1 MPGPLDG
8 IRIIDFTTMIAG
20 PYGTMILADQG
31 ADVIKVEAPARSDH
45 ARRAGYGQRHFTAA
59 FVNNNRNKRSISV
72 DAKSPAGR
80 QVVLDLARSAD
91 VFVQN
96 YRPGV
101 MARLGLDYDD
111 LRAVKPDLIYVSM
124 SGWGERGPYA
134 GKPVYDPIIQAL
146 SGLASVQAGSDHD
159 RPRLIRTVLPD
170 KLTGVTAA
178 QAVSAALFSRER
190 TGVGQHIRLSM
201 LDSVVAFLWSTD
213 MGSQTFVGKEVDVA
227 HAATFIDLIYE
238 TASGYISVSVM
249 ANDQWQGLCHAVGH
263 PEWLDDERFKTP
275 SGRDRHANERLE
287 MTQEALLEKTAEE
300 WLEVLEAAGVPCAP
314 VLTRAEMIRH
324 AQVQASGIVIETDHP
339 HAGRLRQARNAAR
352 FAVTT
357 PEIRH
362 GAPHLGEHTMDIL
375 ADLGYGED
383 RRGRCSRTGSLAPLD
398 RVETPSFVP
407 QRVREFLDHEAVG
420 QHHARL
426 GRGVGREGVQEA
438 HVR

>member
-8 IRIIDFTTMIAG
+8 VRIIDFTTMIAG

-72 DAKSPAGR
+72 DAKAPEGR
-80 QVVLDLARSAD
+80 QVILDLARTAD

-111 LRAVKPDLIYVSM
+111 LVAVKPDLIYVSM

-134 GKPVYDPIIQAL
+134 HKPVYDPIIQAL

-178 QAVSAALFSRER
+178 QAVSAALFARER
-190 TGVGQHIRLSM
+190 TGIGQHIRLSM

-263 PEWLDDERFKTP
+263 REWLDDDRFKTP
-275 SGRDRHANERLE
+275 AGRDRHANERLE
-287 MTQEALLEKTAEE
+287 MIQEALLGKTADE
-300 WLEVLEAAGVPCAP
+300 WLELLEAAGVPCAP
-314 VLTRAEMIRH
+314 VLTRAEMVRH
-324 AQVQASGIVIETDHP
+324 AQVEASGVVIETDHP

-352 FAVTT
+352 FAGTV

-362 GAPHLGEHTMDIL
+362 GAPHLGEHTMDVL
-375 ADLGYGED
+375 GDLGYGED
-383 RRGRCSRTGSLAPLD
+383 RREALLAKGIVSAPL
-398 RVETPSFVP
+398 P
-407 QRVREFLDHEAVG
+407 G
-420 QHHARL
+420 
-426 GRGVGREGVQEA
+426 
-438 HVR
+438 

>member
-8 IRIIDFTTMIAG
+8 VRIIDFTTMIAG

-72 DAKSPAGR
+72 DAKSPEGR
-80 QVVLDLARSAD
+80 QVVLDLARTAD

-111 LRAVKPDLIYVSM
+111 LRTVNPDLIYVSM
-124 SGWGERGPYA
+124 SGWGEHGPYA
-134 GKPVYDPIIQAL
+134 HKPVYDPIIQAL

-249 ANDQWQGLCHAVGH
+249 ANDQWRGLCHALGR

-275 SGRDRHANERLE
+275 AGRDRHANERLE
-287 MTQEALLEKTAEE
+287 LTQQALLAKTAEE
-300 WLEVLEAAGVPCAP
+300 WLEILEAAGVPCAP
-314 VLTRAEMIRH
+314 VLTRAEMVRH
-324 AQVQASGIVIETDHP
+324 AQVEASGIVVETEHP

-352 FAVTT
+352 FAVTV
-357 PEIRH
+357 PEIRR

-375 ADLGYGED
+375 DDLGYEED
-383 RRGRCSRTGSLAPLD
+383 RRQALLANGIVSAP
-398 RVETPSFVP
+398 
-407 QRVREFLDHEAVG
+407 
-420 QHHARL
+420 
-426 GRGVGREGVQEA
+426 
-438 HVR
+438 

>member
-8 IRIIDFTTMIAG
+8 VRIIDFTTMIAG

-45 ARRAGYGQRHFTAA
+45 ARRAGYGRRHFTAA

-72 DAKSPAGR
+72 DAKAAEGR

-111 LRAVKPDLIYVSM
+111 LSAVKPDLIYVSM

-134 GKPVYDPIIQAL
+134 HKPVYDPIIQAL
-146 SGLASVQAGSDHD
+146 SGLASVQAGSDHT

-190 TGVGQHIRLSM
+190 SGVGQHIRLSM

-249 ANDQWQGLCHAVGH
+249 ANDQWQGLCHALGH
-263 PEWLDDERFKTP
+263 PEWLDDDRFKTP
-275 SGRDRHANERLE
+275 AGRDRHANERLE
-287 MTQEALLEKTAEE
+287 LIQEALLGKTAAE
-300 WLEVLEAAGVPCAP
+300 WLEILEAAGVPCAP
-314 VLTRAEMIRH
+314 VLTRAEMVRH
-324 AQVQASGIVIETDHP
+324 AQVEASGIVIETDHP

-352 FAVTT
+352 FAVTV

-362 GAPHLGEHTMDIL
+362 AAPHLGEHTMDIL
-375 ADLGYGED
+375 RDLGYGED
-383 RRGRCSRTGSLAPLD
+383 RREALLASGIVSAP
-398 RVETPSFVP
+398 P
-407 QRVREFLDHEAVG
+407 AG
-420 QHHARL
+420 
-426 GRGVGREGVQEA
+426 
-438 HVR
+438 

>member
-8 IRIIDFTTMIAG
+8 VRIIDFTTMIAG

-45 ARRAGYGQRHFTAA
+45 SRRAGYGQRHFTAA

-80 QVVLDLARSAD
+80 QVVLDLARTAD

-111 LRAVKPDLIYVSM
+111 LRAVKPEMIYVSM
-124 SGWGERGPYA
+124 SGWGESGPYA
-134 GKPVYDPIIQAL
+134 HKPVYDPIIQAL

-249 ANDQWQGLCHAVGH
+249 ANDQWHGLCHAVGR

-275 SGRDRHANERLE
+275 AGRDRHANERLE
-287 MTQEALLEKTAEE
+287 LTQEALLGKTAEE
-300 WLEVLEAAGVPCAP
+300 WLELLEAAGVPCAP
-314 VLTRAEMIRH
+314 VLTRAEMVRH
-324 AQVQASGIVIETDHP
+324 AQVEASGVVIETDHP

-352 FAVTT
+352 FAVTV

-362 GAPHLGEHTMDIL
+362 GAPHLGEHTLAIL
-375 ADLGYGED
+375 EDLGYGED
-383 RRGRCSRTGSLAPLD
+383 QREALLAK
-398 RVETPSFVP
+398 
-407 QRVREFLDHEAVG
+407 
-420 QHHARL
+420 
-426 GRGVGREGVQEA
+426 GVVSGPPVD
-438 HVR
+438 

>member
-8 IRIIDFTTMIAG
+8 VRIIDFTTMIAG

-72 DAKSPAGR
+72 DAKVPEGR
-80 QVVLDLARSAD
+80 QVVLDLARTAD

-111 LRAVKPDLIYVSM
+111 LVAVKPDLIYLSM

-134 GKPVYDPIIQAL
+134 HKPVYDPIIQAL

-178 QAVSAALFSRER
+178 QAVSAALFARER
-190 TGVGQHIRLSM
+190 TGIGQHIRLSM

-263 PEWLDDERFKTP
+263 PEWLDDDRFKTP
-275 SGRDRHANERLE
+275 AGRDRHANERLE
-287 MTQEALLEKTAEE
+287 MIQQALLGKTADE
-300 WLEVLEAAGVPCAP
+300 WLELLEAAGVPCAP
-314 VLTRAEMIRH
+314 VLTRAEMVRH
-324 AQVQASGIVIETDHP
+324 AQVEASGVVIETDHP

-352 FAVTT
+352 FAVTV

-362 GAPHLGEHTMDIL
+362 GAPHLGEHTMAIL
-375 ADLGYGED
+375 EDLGYEED
-383 RRGRCSRTGSLAPLD
+383 RRESLLANGVVSAPLTVALEVSLA
-398 RVETPSFVP
+398 RNFYGASS
-407 QRVREFLDHEAVG
+407 
-420 QHHARL
+420 
-426 GRGVGREGVQEA
+426 
-438 HVR
+438 